1 MQCEMKHELKLWRQT
16 MPRKYPGRPKDVWE
30 SLEAETPGGESPGA
44 LMVRG
49 QSKSPVV
56 HMISPFV
63 PDRRC

>member
-1 MQCEMKHELKLWRQT
+1 MQCEMKDELKLWRLK
-16 MPRKYPGRPKDVWE
+16 MPRKDPGRPKEVWE

-63 PDRRC
+63 

>member
-1 MQCEMKHELKLWRQT
+1 MQCEMKDELKLWQQT

-49 QSKSPVV
+49 RSKCPVV
-56 HMISPFV
+56 T
-63 PDRRC
+63 